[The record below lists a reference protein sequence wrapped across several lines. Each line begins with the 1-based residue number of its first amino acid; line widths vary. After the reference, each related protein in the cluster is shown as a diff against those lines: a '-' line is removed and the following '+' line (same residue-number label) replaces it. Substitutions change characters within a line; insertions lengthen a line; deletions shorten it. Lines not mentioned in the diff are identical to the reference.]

1 MLTIFR
7 RIPDKAK
14 LASPATGNH
23 TTDKRT
29 KDHPEYQ
36 WINVVSLPTECVA
49 EVGKASASQKIVR
62 LPRGIVQS
70 AICTTTSLKK
80 FQAAVPALDM
90 ENNIEEIPARY
101 WYGSIT
107 KLRECVVPEIIEY
120 W

>member
-80 FQAAVPALDM
+80 FQRCCPCVGYAK
-90 ENNIEEIPARY
+90 EYQR
-101 WYGSIT
+101 IT
-107 KLRECVVPEIIEY
+107 CRILVR
-120 W
+120 